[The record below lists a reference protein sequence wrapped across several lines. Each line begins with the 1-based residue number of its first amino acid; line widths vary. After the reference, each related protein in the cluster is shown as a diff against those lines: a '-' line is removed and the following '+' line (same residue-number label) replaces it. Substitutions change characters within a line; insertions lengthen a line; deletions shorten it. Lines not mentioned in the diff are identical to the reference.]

1 MRTSTSM
8 GAAILLLGVEGGPT
22 PTARE
27 ELAEAARDGR
37 RNEIA
42 DVSAERRDLLHTARG
57 HEAHLRARHHVDRLD
72 VGRERAVE
80 LVHLELPLEVRDD
93 AQALHDH

>member
-37 RNEIA
+37 RNEIV
-42 DVSAERRDLLHTARG
+42 DVSAERCDLLHAARG
-57 HEAHLRARHHVDRLD
+57 DETHLRARHHVDGLD
-72 VGRERAVE
+72 VGGERAVE
-80 LVHLELPLEVRDD
+80 LIHLELPFEVGDD
-93 AQALHDH
+93 AQALRD